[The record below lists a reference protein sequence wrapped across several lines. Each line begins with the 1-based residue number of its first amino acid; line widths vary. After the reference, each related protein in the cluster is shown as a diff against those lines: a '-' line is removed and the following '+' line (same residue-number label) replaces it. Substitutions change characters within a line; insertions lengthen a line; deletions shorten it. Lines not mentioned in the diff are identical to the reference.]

1 MWNKLKQWLHPDH
14 ITRSSIK
21 EGFDDLPAAVCYF
34 TPDGIIRLCNRQ
46 MFRVYRAL
54 SGRDLQS
61 LEELHQQVWAP
72 THGRR
77 VDGKNPSFVLP
88 DGTCW
93 LYSEQTVFG
102 EGVRPHV
109 ECIFSEVTDLQRQ
122 RQELLRQNQ
131 ELLRMNRE
139 LRRLSENVQEMTRE
153 KEILEFKT
161 RLHDEM
167 GYGLTAVRQCLLQR
181 KDPAELEASLEQMNK
196 AVQLFRK
203 DSETPPEENEWSVF
217 VEDAAQLGVTVAL
230 QGPMPRQHQQLLLTI
245 ARECI
250 TNAVRYAGANRLEIT
265 ITPQGGGQRWQFEND
280 GPPPRRPRHYAGRR
294 AYRHPAPG
302 DAGGRHHGGAGPAP
316 LPAVCEPAKGGNDM
330 TSVLIVED
338 QRMPRE
344 NMEHLVE
351 DSGRYR
357 RVASLST
364 AEMALAQCARHTV
377 DLVLMDVCTKGSRDG
392 IDVAAEIKARHP
404 ETKVIII
411 TSMVEES
418 YLKRAKAAG
427 AESFWYKDVSPE
439 SLLEVMDRT
448 MAGESLYPDR
458 TPETRLGQVSST
470 QLTPREIEVLRL
482 VCEGL
487 EYEEIAAALGI
498 SSRTVKRFV
507 SSLLEKTG
515 YSNRTRLAIAVTKK
529 NFILPHLEE

>member
-1 MWNKLKQWLHPDH
+1 
-14 ITRSSIK
+14 
-21 EGFDDLPAAVCYF
+21 
-34 TPDGIIRLCNRQ
+34 
-46 MFRVYRAL
+46 
-54 SGRDLQS
+54 
-61 LEELHQQVWAP
+61 
-72 THGRR
+72 
-77 VDGKNPSFVLP
+77 
-88 DGTCW
+88 
-93 LYSEQTVFG
+93 
-102 EGVRPHV
+102 
-109 ECIFSEVTDLQRQ
+109 
-122 RQELLRQNQ
+122 
-131 ELLRMNRE
+131 
-139 LRRLSENVQEMTRE
+139 
-153 KEILEFKT
+153 
-161 RLHDEM
+161 
-167 GYGLTAVRQCLLQR
+167 
-181 KDPAELEASLEQMNK
+181 
-196 AVQLFRK
+196 
-203 DSETPPEENEWSVF
+203 
-217 VEDAAQLGVTVAL
+217 
-230 QGPMPRQHQQLLLTI
+230 
-245 ARECI
+245 
-250 TNAVRYAGANRLEIT
+250 
-265 ITPQGGGQRWQFEND
+265 
-280 GPPPRRPRHYAGRR
+280 
-294 AYRHPAPG
+294 
-302 DAGGRHHGGAGPAP
+302 
-316 LPAVCEPAKGGNDM
+316 M

-392 IDVAAEIKARHP
+392 IDMAAEIKARYP

-448 MAGESLYPDR
+448 
-458 TPETRLGQVSST
+458 PETRLGQVSST

-487 EYEEIAAALGI
+487 EYEEIAAELGI

>member
-1 MWNKLKQWLHPDH
+1 
-14 ITRSSIK
+14 
-21 EGFDDLPAAVCYF
+21 
-34 TPDGIIRLCNRQ
+34 
-46 MFRVYRAL
+46 
-54 SGRDLQS
+54 
-61 LEELHQQVWAP
+61 
-72 THGRR
+72 
-77 VDGKNPSFVLP
+77 
-88 DGTCW
+88 
-93 LYSEQTVFG
+93 
-102 EGVRPHV
+102 
-109 ECIFSEVTDLQRQ
+109 
-122 RQELLRQNQ
+122 
-131 ELLRMNRE
+131 
-139 LRRLSENVQEMTRE
+139 
-153 KEILEFKT
+153 
-161 RLHDEM
+161 
-167 GYGLTAVRQCLLQR
+167 
-181 KDPAELEASLEQMNK
+181 
-196 AVQLFRK
+196 
-203 DSETPPEENEWSVF
+203 
-217 VEDAAQLGVTVAL
+217 
-230 QGPMPRQHQQLLLTI
+230 
-245 ARECI
+245 
-250 TNAVRYAGANRLEIT
+250 
-265 ITPQGGGQRWQFEND
+265 
-280 GPPPRRPRHYAGRR
+280 
-294 AYRHPAPG
+294 
-302 DAGGRHHGGAGPAP
+302 
-316 LPAVCEPAKGGNDM
+316 M

-377 DLVLMDVCTKGSRDG
+377 ELVLMDVCTKGSRDG
-392 IDVAAEIKARHP
+392 IDVAAEIKARYP

-487 EYEEIAAALGI
+487 EYEEIAAELGI

-529 NFILPHLEE
+529 NFILPPSGGVRNLSPLQRGAFLCAFCSQKCQIVERAENAGKTLGRTPKNFHSFVPYGPCGAGGGCGILDTVKRSASMQRDTARKGGRGHEMCRSRYAQQALRRCDIGFPAAL

>member
-1 MWNKLKQWLHPDH
+1 
-14 ITRSSIK
+14 
-21 EGFDDLPAAVCYF
+21 
-34 TPDGIIRLCNRQ
+34 
-46 MFRVYRAL
+46 
-54 SGRDLQS
+54 
-61 LEELHQQVWAP
+61 
-72 THGRR
+72 
-77 VDGKNPSFVLP
+77 
-88 DGTCW
+88 
-93 LYSEQTVFG
+93 
-102 EGVRPHV
+102 
-109 ECIFSEVTDLQRQ
+109 
-122 RQELLRQNQ
+122 
-131 ELLRMNRE
+131 
-139 LRRLSENVQEMTRE
+139 
-153 KEILEFKT
+153 
-161 RLHDEM
+161 
-167 GYGLTAVRQCLLQR
+167 
-181 KDPAELEASLEQMNK
+181 
-196 AVQLFRK
+196 
-203 DSETPPEENEWSVF
+203 
-217 VEDAAQLGVTVAL
+217 
-230 QGPMPRQHQQLLLTI
+230 
-245 ARECI
+245 
-250 TNAVRYAGANRLEIT
+250 
-265 ITPQGGGQRWQFEND
+265 
-280 GPPPRRPRHYAGRR
+280 
-294 AYRHPAPG
+294 
-302 DAGGRHHGGAGPAP
+302 
-316 LPAVCEPAKGGNDM
+316 M

-392 IDVAAEIKARHP
+392 IDVAAEIKARYP

-439 SLLEVMDRT
+439 
-448 MAGESLYPDR
+448 
-458 TPETRLGQVSST
+458 TRLGQVSST

-487 EYEEIAAALGI
+487 EYEEIAAELGI

-529 NFILPHLEE
+529 NFILPHLEEE

>member
-1 MWNKLKQWLHPDH
+1 
-14 ITRSSIK
+14 
-21 EGFDDLPAAVCYF
+21 
-34 TPDGIIRLCNRQ
+34 
-46 MFRVYRAL
+46 
-54 SGRDLQS
+54 
-61 LEELHQQVWAP
+61 
-72 THGRR
+72 
-77 VDGKNPSFVLP
+77 
-88 DGTCW
+88 
-93 LYSEQTVFG
+93 
-102 EGVRPHV
+102 
-109 ECIFSEVTDLQRQ
+109 
-122 RQELLRQNQ
+122 
-131 ELLRMNRE
+131 
-139 LRRLSENVQEMTRE
+139 
-153 KEILEFKT
+153 
-161 RLHDEM
+161 
-167 GYGLTAVRQCLLQR
+167 
-181 KDPAELEASLEQMNK
+181 
-196 AVQLFRK
+196 
-203 DSETPPEENEWSVF
+203 
-217 VEDAAQLGVTVAL
+217 
-230 QGPMPRQHQQLLLTI
+230 
-245 ARECI
+245 
-250 TNAVRYAGANRLEIT
+250 
-265 ITPQGGGQRWQFEND
+265 
-280 GPPPRRPRHYAGRR
+280 
-294 AYRHPAPG
+294 
-302 DAGGRHHGGAGPAP
+302 
-316 LPAVCEPAKGGNDM
+316 M

-392 IDVAAEIKARHP
+392 IDVAAEIKARYP

-470 QLTPREIEVLRL
+470 QLTPREIEVL
-482 VCEGL
+482 
-487 EYEEIAAALGI
+487 EYEEIAAELGI

>member
-1 MWNKLKQWLHPDH
+1 
-14 ITRSSIK
+14 
-21 EGFDDLPAAVCYF
+21 
-34 TPDGIIRLCNRQ
+34 
-46 MFRVYRAL
+46 
-54 SGRDLQS
+54 
-61 LEELHQQVWAP
+61 
-72 THGRR
+72 
-77 VDGKNPSFVLP
+77 
-88 DGTCW
+88 
-93 LYSEQTVFG
+93 
-102 EGVRPHV
+102 
-109 ECIFSEVTDLQRQ
+109 
-122 RQELLRQNQ
+122 
-131 ELLRMNRE
+131 
-139 LRRLSENVQEMTRE
+139 
-153 KEILEFKT
+153 
-161 RLHDEM
+161 
-167 GYGLTAVRQCLLQR
+167 
-181 KDPAELEASLEQMNK
+181 
-196 AVQLFRK
+196 
-203 DSETPPEENEWSVF
+203 
-217 VEDAAQLGVTVAL
+217 
-230 QGPMPRQHQQLLLTI
+230 
-245 ARECI
+245 
-250 TNAVRYAGANRLEIT
+250 
-265 ITPQGGGQRWQFEND
+265 
-280 GPPPRRPRHYAGRR
+280 
-294 AYRHPAPG
+294 
-302 DAGGRHHGGAGPAP
+302 
-316 LPAVCEPAKGGNDM
+316 M

-392 IDVAAEIKARHP
+392 IDVAAEIKARYP
-404 ETKVIII
+404 EIKVIII

-448 MAGESLYPDR
+448 
-458 TPETRLGQVSST
+458 PETRLGQVSST

-487 EYEEIAAALGI
+487 EYEEIAAELGI

-529 NFILPHLEE
+529 NFILPHLEEE

>member
-1 MWNKLKQWLHPDH
+1 
-14 ITRSSIK
+14 
-21 EGFDDLPAAVCYF
+21 
-34 TPDGIIRLCNRQ
+34 
-46 MFRVYRAL
+46 
-54 SGRDLQS
+54 
-61 LEELHQQVWAP
+61 
-72 THGRR
+72 
-77 VDGKNPSFVLP
+77 
-88 DGTCW
+88 
-93 LYSEQTVFG
+93 
-102 EGVRPHV
+102 
-109 ECIFSEVTDLQRQ
+109 
-122 RQELLRQNQ
+122 
-131 ELLRMNRE
+131 
-139 LRRLSENVQEMTRE
+139 
-153 KEILEFKT
+153 
-161 RLHDEM
+161 
-167 GYGLTAVRQCLLQR
+167 
-181 KDPAELEASLEQMNK
+181 
-196 AVQLFRK
+196 
-203 DSETPPEENEWSVF
+203 
-217 VEDAAQLGVTVAL
+217 
-230 QGPMPRQHQQLLLTI
+230 
-245 ARECI
+245 
-250 TNAVRYAGANRLEIT
+250 
-265 ITPQGGGQRWQFEND
+265 
-280 GPPPRRPRHYAGRR
+280 
-294 AYRHPAPG
+294 
-302 DAGGRHHGGAGPAP
+302 
-316 LPAVCEPAKGGNDM
+316 M

-392 IDVAAEIKARHP
+392 IDVAAEIKARYP

-458 TPETRLGQVSST
+458 TPETRLRQVSST

-487 EYEEIAAALGI
+487 EYEEIAAELGI

-507 SSLLEKTG
+507 SSLLEKPATPTAPAWPLP
-515 YSNRTRLAIAVTKK
+515 SPRKTSSSPIWRSEILPCKTPQSRLAQRRKGCTKAK
-529 NFILPHLEE
+529 PARETDPPAKGGLFYAHFAPKSAKLWNTPEILEKLWAEHRKIFTVLSLMAHAEPRGGVVSLIQ

>member
-1 MWNKLKQWLHPDH
+1 
-14 ITRSSIK
+14 
-21 EGFDDLPAAVCYF
+21 
-34 TPDGIIRLCNRQ
+34 
-46 MFRVYRAL
+46 
-54 SGRDLQS
+54 
-61 LEELHQQVWAP
+61 
-72 THGRR
+72 
-77 VDGKNPSFVLP
+77 
-88 DGTCW
+88 
-93 LYSEQTVFG
+93 
-102 EGVRPHV
+102 
-109 ECIFSEVTDLQRQ
+109 
-122 RQELLRQNQ
+122 
-131 ELLRMNRE
+131 
-139 LRRLSENVQEMTRE
+139 
-153 KEILEFKT
+153 
-161 RLHDEM
+161 
-167 GYGLTAVRQCLLQR
+167 
-181 KDPAELEASLEQMNK
+181 
-196 AVQLFRK
+196 
-203 DSETPPEENEWSVF
+203 
-217 VEDAAQLGVTVAL
+217 
-230 QGPMPRQHQQLLLTI
+230 
-245 ARECI
+245 
-250 TNAVRYAGANRLEIT
+250 
-265 ITPQGGGQRWQFEND
+265 
-280 GPPPRRPRHYAGRR
+280 
-294 AYRHPAPG
+294 
-302 DAGGRHHGGAGPAP
+302 
-316 LPAVCEPAKGGNDM
+316 M

-364 AEMALAQCARHTV
+364 AEMALAQCARHAV

-392 IDVAAEIKARHP
+392 IDVAAEIKARYP

-487 EYEEIAAALGI
+487 EYEEIAAELGI

-529 NFILPHLEE
+529 NFILPHLEEECETSPPCKGGLFLCAFCSQKCQIVEHAGNTGKTLGRTPKNFRSFVPYGPCGAAGRCGILDTVKRSASMWRDTARKGGRGHEMCRSRYAQQALWRCDIGFPAAL

>member
-1 MWNKLKQWLHPDH
+1 
-14 ITRSSIK
+14 
-21 EGFDDLPAAVCYF
+21 
-34 TPDGIIRLCNRQ
+34 
-46 MFRVYRAL
+46 
-54 SGRDLQS
+54 
-61 LEELHQQVWAP
+61 
-72 THGRR
+72 
-77 VDGKNPSFVLP
+77 
-88 DGTCW
+88 
-93 LYSEQTVFG
+93 
-102 EGVRPHV
+102 
-109 ECIFSEVTDLQRQ
+109 
-122 RQELLRQNQ
+122 
-131 ELLRMNRE
+131 
-139 LRRLSENVQEMTRE
+139 
-153 KEILEFKT
+153 
-161 RLHDEM
+161 
-167 GYGLTAVRQCLLQR
+167 
-181 KDPAELEASLEQMNK
+181 
-196 AVQLFRK
+196 
-203 DSETPPEENEWSVF
+203 
-217 VEDAAQLGVTVAL
+217 
-230 QGPMPRQHQQLLLTI
+230 
-245 ARECI
+245 
-250 TNAVRYAGANRLEIT
+250 
-265 ITPQGGGQRWQFEND
+265 
-280 GPPPRRPRHYAGRR
+280 
-294 AYRHPAPG
+294 
-302 DAGGRHHGGAGPAP
+302 
-316 LPAVCEPAKGGNDM
+316 M

-364 AEMALAQCARHTV
+364 AEMALAQCARHSV

-392 IDVAAEIKARHP
+392 IDVAAEIKARYPETKVIIITSMVEESYLKRAKAAGAESFWYKDVSPESLLEVMDRTMAGESLYPDRTP

-487 EYEEIAAALGI
+487 EYEEIAAELGI

>member
-1 MWNKLKQWLHPDH
+1 
-14 ITRSSIK
+14 
-21 EGFDDLPAAVCYF
+21 
-34 TPDGIIRLCNRQ
+34 
-46 MFRVYRAL
+46 
-54 SGRDLQS
+54 
-61 LEELHQQVWAP
+61 
-72 THGRR
+72 
-77 VDGKNPSFVLP
+77 
-88 DGTCW
+88 
-93 LYSEQTVFG
+93 
-102 EGVRPHV
+102 
-109 ECIFSEVTDLQRQ
+109 
-122 RQELLRQNQ
+122 
-131 ELLRMNRE
+131 
-139 LRRLSENVQEMTRE
+139 
-153 KEILEFKT
+153 
-161 RLHDEM
+161 
-167 GYGLTAVRQCLLQR
+167 
-181 KDPAELEASLEQMNK
+181 
-196 AVQLFRK
+196 
-203 DSETPPEENEWSVF
+203 
-217 VEDAAQLGVTVAL
+217 
-230 QGPMPRQHQQLLLTI
+230 
-245 ARECI
+245 
-250 TNAVRYAGANRLEIT
+250 
-265 ITPQGGGQRWQFEND
+265 
-280 GPPPRRPRHYAGRR
+280 
-294 AYRHPAPG
+294 
-302 DAGGRHHGGAGPAP
+302 
-316 LPAVCEPAKGGNDM
+316 M

-487 EYEEIAAALGI
+487 EYEEIAAELGI

-507 SSLLEKTG
+507 SSLLEKPATPTAPAWPLP
-515 YSNRTRLAIAVTKK
+515 SPRKTSSSPIWRRSEILSCKTPQSRLAQRRKGCTKAK
-529 NFILPHLEE
+529 PARETDPPAKGGFFYAHFAPKSAKLWNTPEMLEKLWAEHRKIFTVLSLMAHAEPRGGVVSLIQ

>member
-1 MWNKLKQWLHPDH
+1 
-14 ITRSSIK
+14 
-21 EGFDDLPAAVCYF
+21 
-34 TPDGIIRLCNRQ
+34 
-46 MFRVYRAL
+46 
-54 SGRDLQS
+54 
-61 LEELHQQVWAP
+61 
-72 THGRR
+72 
-77 VDGKNPSFVLP
+77 
-88 DGTCW
+88 
-93 LYSEQTVFG
+93 
-102 EGVRPHV
+102 
-109 ECIFSEVTDLQRQ
+109 
-122 RQELLRQNQ
+122 
-131 ELLRMNRE
+131 
-139 LRRLSENVQEMTRE
+139 
-153 KEILEFKT
+153 
-161 RLHDEM
+161 
-167 GYGLTAVRQCLLQR
+167 
-181 KDPAELEASLEQMNK
+181 
-196 AVQLFRK
+196 
-203 DSETPPEENEWSVF
+203 
-217 VEDAAQLGVTVAL
+217 
-230 QGPMPRQHQQLLLTI
+230 
-245 ARECI
+245 
-250 TNAVRYAGANRLEIT
+250 
-265 ITPQGGGQRWQFEND
+265 
-280 GPPPRRPRHYAGRR
+280 
-294 AYRHPAPG
+294 
-302 DAGGRHHGGAGPAP
+302 
-316 LPAVCEPAKGGNDM
+316 M

-392 IDVAAEIKARHP
+392 IDVAAEIKAWYP

-487 EYEEIAAALGI
+487 EYEEIAAELGI

-507 SSLLEKTG
+507 SPLQRGAFFMRILLPKVPNCG
-515 YSNRTRLAIAVTKK
+515 TRRKYWK
-529 NFILPHLEE
+529 NFGQNTEKFSQFCPLWPMRSRGAVWYP

>member
-1 MWNKLKQWLHPDH
+1 
-14 ITRSSIK
+14 
-21 EGFDDLPAAVCYF
+21 
-34 TPDGIIRLCNRQ
+34 
-46 MFRVYRAL
+46 
-54 SGRDLQS
+54 
-61 LEELHQQVWAP
+61 
-72 THGRR
+72 
-77 VDGKNPSFVLP
+77 
-88 DGTCW
+88 
-93 LYSEQTVFG
+93 
-102 EGVRPHV
+102 
-109 ECIFSEVTDLQRQ
+109 
-122 RQELLRQNQ
+122 
-131 ELLRMNRE
+131 
-139 LRRLSENVQEMTRE
+139 
-153 KEILEFKT
+153 
-161 RLHDEM
+161 
-167 GYGLTAVRQCLLQR
+167 
-181 KDPAELEASLEQMNK
+181 
-196 AVQLFRK
+196 
-203 DSETPPEENEWSVF
+203 
-217 VEDAAQLGVTVAL
+217 
-230 QGPMPRQHQQLLLTI
+230 
-245 ARECI
+245 
-250 TNAVRYAGANRLEIT
+250 
-265 ITPQGGGQRWQFEND
+265 
-280 GPPPRRPRHYAGRR
+280 
-294 AYRHPAPG
+294 
-302 DAGGRHHGGAGPAP
+302 
-316 LPAVCEPAKGGNDM
+316 M

-364 AEMALAQCARHTV
+364 AEMALAQCARH
-377 DLVLMDVCTKGSRDG
+377 G

-448 MAGESLYPDR
+448 MAGESLYPDS

-487 EYEEIAAALGI
+487 EYEEIAAELGI

-529 NFILPHLEE
+529 NFILPHLEEE

>member
-1 MWNKLKQWLHPDH
+1 
-14 ITRSSIK
+14 
-21 EGFDDLPAAVCYF
+21 
-34 TPDGIIRLCNRQ
+34 
-46 MFRVYRAL
+46 
-54 SGRDLQS
+54 
-61 LEELHQQVWAP
+61 
-72 THGRR
+72 
-77 VDGKNPSFVLP
+77 
-88 DGTCW
+88 
-93 LYSEQTVFG
+93 
-102 EGVRPHV
+102 
-109 ECIFSEVTDLQRQ
+109 
-122 RQELLRQNQ
+122 
-131 ELLRMNRE
+131 
-139 LRRLSENVQEMTRE
+139 
-153 KEILEFKT
+153 
-161 RLHDEM
+161 
-167 GYGLTAVRQCLLQR
+167 
-181 KDPAELEASLEQMNK
+181 
-196 AVQLFRK
+196 
-203 DSETPPEENEWSVF
+203 
-217 VEDAAQLGVTVAL
+217 
-230 QGPMPRQHQQLLLTI
+230 
-245 ARECI
+245 
-250 TNAVRYAGANRLEIT
+250 
-265 ITPQGGGQRWQFEND
+265 
-280 GPPPRRPRHYAGRR
+280 
-294 AYRHPAPG
+294 
-302 DAGGRHHGGAGPAP
+302 
-316 LPAVCEPAKGGNDM
+316 M

-364 AEMALAQCARHTV
+364 AEMAQCARHTV

-392 IDVAAEIKARHP
+392 IDVAAEIKARYP
-404 ETKVIII
+404 ETKVMII

-487 EYEEIAAALGI
+487 EYEEIAAELGI

-529 NFILPHLEE
+529 NFILPHLEEEKETSPPCKGGLFLCAFCSQKCQIVEHAGNSGKTLGRTPKNFHSFVPYGPCGAAGRCGILDTVKRSASM

>member
-1 MWNKLKQWLHPDH
+1 
-14 ITRSSIK
+14 
-21 EGFDDLPAAVCYF
+21 
-34 TPDGIIRLCNRQ
+34 
-46 MFRVYRAL
+46 
-54 SGRDLQS
+54 
-61 LEELHQQVWAP
+61 
-72 THGRR
+72 
-77 VDGKNPSFVLP
+77 
-88 DGTCW
+88 
-93 LYSEQTVFG
+93 
-102 EGVRPHV
+102 
-109 ECIFSEVTDLQRQ
+109 
-122 RQELLRQNQ
+122 
-131 ELLRMNRE
+131 
-139 LRRLSENVQEMTRE
+139 
-153 KEILEFKT
+153 
-161 RLHDEM
+161 
-167 GYGLTAVRQCLLQR
+167 
-181 KDPAELEASLEQMNK
+181 
-196 AVQLFRK
+196 
-203 DSETPPEENEWSVF
+203 
-217 VEDAAQLGVTVAL
+217 
-230 QGPMPRQHQQLLLTI
+230 
-245 ARECI
+245 
-250 TNAVRYAGANRLEIT
+250 
-265 ITPQGGGQRWQFEND
+265 
-280 GPPPRRPRHYAGRR
+280 
-294 AYRHPAPG
+294 
-302 DAGGRHHGGAGPAP
+302 
-316 LPAVCEPAKGGNDM
+316 M

-392 IDVAAEIKARHP
+392 IDVAAEIKARYP

-439 SLLEVMDRT
+439 SLLEVM
-448 MAGESLYPDR
+448 
-458 TPETRLGQVSST
+458 
-470 QLTPREIEVLRL
+470 RL

-487 EYEEIAAALGI
+487 EYEEIAAELGI

>member
-1 MWNKLKQWLHPDH
+1 
-14 ITRSSIK
+14 
-21 EGFDDLPAAVCYF
+21 
-34 TPDGIIRLCNRQ
+34 
-46 MFRVYRAL
+46 
-54 SGRDLQS
+54 
-61 LEELHQQVWAP
+61 
-72 THGRR
+72 
-77 VDGKNPSFVLP
+77 
-88 DGTCW
+88 
-93 LYSEQTVFG
+93 
-102 EGVRPHV
+102 
-109 ECIFSEVTDLQRQ
+109 
-122 RQELLRQNQ
+122 
-131 ELLRMNRE
+131 
-139 LRRLSENVQEMTRE
+139 
-153 KEILEFKT
+153 
-161 RLHDEM
+161 
-167 GYGLTAVRQCLLQR
+167 
-181 KDPAELEASLEQMNK
+181 
-196 AVQLFRK
+196 
-203 DSETPPEENEWSVF
+203 
-217 VEDAAQLGVTVAL
+217 
-230 QGPMPRQHQQLLLTI
+230 
-245 ARECI
+245 
-250 TNAVRYAGANRLEIT
+250 
-265 ITPQGGGQRWQFEND
+265 
-280 GPPPRRPRHYAGRR
+280 
-294 AYRHPAPG
+294 
-302 DAGGRHHGGAGPAP
+302 
-316 LPAVCEPAKGGNDM
+316 M

-364 AEMALAQCARHTV
+364 AEMALAQCARHAV

-487 EYEEIAAALGI
+487 EYEEIAAELGI

-507 SSLLEKTG
+507 SSCWKKPATPTAPAWPLPLPRKTSSSPIWRRSEKPLPPAKGGFFYAHFAPKSAKLWNTPEILEKLWAEHRKIFTVLSLMAHAEPRG
-515 YSNRTRLAIAVTKK
+515 GVVSLIQ
-529 NFILPHLEE
+529 

>member
-1 MWNKLKQWLHPDH
+1 
-14 ITRSSIK
+14 
-21 EGFDDLPAAVCYF
+21 
-34 TPDGIIRLCNRQ
+34 
-46 MFRVYRAL
+46 
-54 SGRDLQS
+54 
-61 LEELHQQVWAP
+61 
-72 THGRR
+72 
-77 VDGKNPSFVLP
+77 
-88 DGTCW
+88 
-93 LYSEQTVFG
+93 
-102 EGVRPHV
+102 
-109 ECIFSEVTDLQRQ
+109 
-122 RQELLRQNQ
+122 
-131 ELLRMNRE
+131 
-139 LRRLSENVQEMTRE
+139 
-153 KEILEFKT
+153 
-161 RLHDEM
+161 
-167 GYGLTAVRQCLLQR
+167 
-181 KDPAELEASLEQMNK
+181 
-196 AVQLFRK
+196 
-203 DSETPPEENEWSVF
+203 
-217 VEDAAQLGVTVAL
+217 
-230 QGPMPRQHQQLLLTI
+230 
-245 ARECI
+245 
-250 TNAVRYAGANRLEIT
+250 
-265 ITPQGGGQRWQFEND
+265 
-280 GPPPRRPRHYAGRR
+280 
-294 AYRHPAPG
+294 
-302 DAGGRHHGGAGPAP
+302 
-316 LPAVCEPAKGGNDM
+316 M

-392 IDVAAEIKARHP
+392 IDVAAEIKAWYP

-458 TPETRLGQVSST
+458 LGQVSST

-487 EYEEIAAALGI
+487 EYEEIAAELGI

-507 SSLLEKTG
+507 SSLLKKPG
-515 YSNRTRLAIAVTKK
+515 YPTRTRLAIAVTKK